1 MNKSIWGNA
10 GTICGLCCGLALFG
24 CAVAPDQ
31 RHYVDGV
38 VMVAP
43 PTPQQEII
51 GEPPVAGEVWLAGY
65 WNWTGARYEWTATP
79 TAMNNLRTSLLP
91 CFCAIRVPITLPTPL
106 QSPSPNP
113 SPQSTCPC
121 HPK

>member
-1 MNKSIWGNA
+1 MMNKSIWGNA

-65 WNWTGARYEWTATP
+65 WNWTGARYEWTAGHWSAP
-79 TAMNNLRTSLLP
+79 RP
-91 CFCAIRVPITLPTPL
+91 GRHWVPD
-106 QSPSPNP
+106 QWVRQGDGWRMKSG
-113 SPQSTCPC
+113 
-121 HPK
+121 HWERD